1 MGNPYSIEIFV
12 PDGNSNGLKVISQR
26 NWTGVVLE
34 FPREEWKETRAR
46 NEFSQTGLY
55 ILMGYYDD
63 DGDLPV
69 LYIGQTDE
77 LRKRIDQ
84 HDKSKDFWDR
94 CVVFVSSNNFLN
106 RAHVTWLEWALYAQA
121 AQLNRCKLD
130 NNQVPQQPSLSPQEK
145 AEMEVFKNQIYQV
158 LPLIG
163 VHSFEEG
170 RSIKPALTSSI
181 SLINHKKDDLLIVPA
196 KKEGFDAVFIGMNCW
211 YAIRI
216 AGGKLNQIK
225 YIAAYQSAPTTA
237 ITHVA
242 EVDSIEPYGN
252 TGKYKV
258 NFKAPAKEIKHVP
271 FGDAKS
277 GSMQGTRYS
286 SYDKLIG
293 ANQLSDLF

>member
-1 MGNPYSIEIFV
+1 MENPYSIEIFV
-12 PDGNSNGLKVISQR
+12 PDGNSNGLKVVSQR

-34 FPREEWKETRAR
+34 FPRAEWKETRTR
-46 NEFSQTGLY
+46 DEFSQTGLY
-55 ILMGYYDD
+55 ILTGYYDD
-63 DGDLPV
+63 DNDLPV

-77 LRKRIDQ
+77 LRKRIEQ

-106 RAHVTWLEWALYAQA
+106 RAHVTWLEWALYSRA
-121 AQLNRCKLD
+121 ARLNRCKLD
-130 NNQVPQQPSLSPQEK
+130 NNQVPQQPSLSPSEK

-170 RSIKPALTSSI
+170 RRIKPIYSSQETTTKKQKDN
-181 SLINHKKDDLLIVPA
+181 LIVVPA
-196 KKEGFDAVFIGMNCW
+196 KKDGFDEVFINMNCW

-216 AGGKLNQIK
+216 SGGKLNQIK
-225 YIAAYQSAPTTA
+225 YIAAYQSAPVTA

-242 EVDSIEPYGN
+242 EVESIEPYGD

-258 NFKAPAKEIKHVP
+258 NFKGSAKPIKHIP

-286 SYDKLIG
+286 SYDKLMR
-293 ANQLSDLF
+293 ADQLSDLF